1 MDKKIFN
8 QIVEEYAQFN
18 IPQEQVPSYENPYQ
32 FAQMFKQCSVVEY
45 RNVSYSNT
53 AVPIDKKA

>member
-8 QIVEEYAQFN
+8 QVAEEYTKFN

-32 FAQMFKQCSVVEY
+32 FAQTFKQCSIVEY
-45 RNVSYSNT
+45 KNVSYSNT
-53 AVPIDKKA
+53 TAPAVKKS

>member
-8 QIVEEYAQFN
+8 QIADEYAKFN
-18 IPQEQVPSYENPYQ
+18 IPQEQIPSYENPYR
-32 FAQMFKQCSVVEY
+32 FAQTFKQCSVVEY

-53 AVPIDKKA
+53 TVPIDKKA